1 MGIQRKNVK
10 SQKHKIEEIKGSY
23 KFLYIKFNFSFLSNS
38 KQYNFDNSKMTQNIK
53 ADILDRIIE
62 LSENTIISL
71 GTLGKE
77 RGFETIEESNIKITA
92 KYSNKFD
99 DNEERVQTCSDKY
112 YVFRI
117 YPNNNPY
124 PARMIG
130 KWARGLFYIFFIDL
144 EHKYV

>member
-1 MGIQRKNVK
+1 MI
-10 SQKHKIEEIKGSY
+10 H
-23 KFLYIKFNFSFLSNS
+23 
-38 KQYNFDNSKMTQNIK
+38 NIK

-62 LSENTIISL
+62 LSENTTISL

-99 DNEERVQTCSDKY
+99 DNEERVQACSEKY

-117 YPNNNPY
+117 YPNINPY

-130 KWARGLFYIFFIDL
+130 KWAKGLFYIFFIDL